1 MTNQEITADL
11 DEIQKKLEKMN
22 GEDID
27 FIFLANDHN
36 RGAFNGSPN
45 GIGALLIWNMAKY
58 PVIRRIV
65 LKAVSYYLEHKQE
78 IDKKVETDNPI
89 HEIVDLR

>member
-1 MTNQEITADL
+1 MTKQEITANL
-11 DEIQKKLEKMN
+11 DEIQKTLEKMN

-36 RGAFNGSPN
+36 RGAFNGSPDK
-45 GIGALLIWNMAKY
+45 IGALLIWNMARY
-58 PVIRRIV
+58 PVIRQIV
-65 LKAVSYYLEHKQE
+65 LKAVNYYLQHKQE
-78 IDKKVETDNPI
+78 IDKKIETDNPV